1 MSDALT
7 DGGLLQV
14 GPASVDE
21 SLDEGSPT
29 DSITTSMVP
38 GVDSIPPE
46 ESVVPGTVNDN
57 GTQDVVDPV
66 DETPAEK
73 YGALRPQSSDG
84 MQNGEEALEGAPQQ
98 EGIGTPL
105 GGKQAAKTA
114 PAADFFPRLI
124 ASITH
129 RPQSKKALII
139 TLLLFSLL
147 LASTFIPAIEAFQ
160 YGMNAYTTYKTLH
173 DDAYDGVQHL
183 LNVKTIFTGLSAHPT
198 GFLDMSKL
206 PRAQKE
212 FVAARKDFQQVQYTL
227 DHAAI
232 VSTV

>member
-21 SLDEGSPT
+21 SLDEASPT

-38 GVDSIPPE
+38 AVDSIPPE

-57 GTQDVVDPV
+57 GTQDVVDAV
-66 DETPAEK
+66 DETPTEK
-73 YGALRPQSSDG
+73 H
-84 MQNGEEALEGAPQQ
+84 GEEALEGAPQQ

-105 GGKQAAKTA
+105 GGTQAAKTA
-114 PAADFFPRLI
+114 PAAGFFPRLI

-147 LASTFIPAIEAFQ
+147 LAGTFIPAIEAFQ
-160 YGMNAYTTYKTLH
+160 YGLHAYTTFKTLQ

-183 LNVKTIFTGLSAHPT
+183 LNVK
-198 GFLDMSKL
+198 
-206 PRAQKE
+206 
-212 FVAARKDFQQVQYTL
+212 
-227 DHAAI
+227 
-232 VSTV
+232 

>member
-29 DSITTSMVP
+29 DSIKASVVSA
-38 GVDSIPPE
+38 VDSIPPE
-46 ESVVPGTVNDN
+46 ESVVPDRVNDN
-57 GTQDVVDPV
+57 GTQDVVDFV
-66 DETPAEK
+66 DETPAAKQAVSDNGTRNVADTFDITSAEENSQ
-73 YGALRPQSSDG
+73 GNAVTQSSTDG
-84 MQNGEEALEGAPQQ
+84 SVLEGEDGKGEVASLPGVELPVPEAEAPQQ

-105 GGKQAAKTA
+105 GTQAAKTA
-114 PAADFFPRLI
+114 PAAGFFPRLI

-147 LASTFIPAIEAFQ
+147 LA
-160 YGMNAYTTYKTLH
+160 
-173 DDAYDGVQHL
+173 
-183 LNVKTIFTGLSAHPT
+183 
-198 GFLDMSKL
+198 
-206 PRAQKE
+206 
-212 FVAARKDFQQVQYTL
+212 
-227 DHAAI
+227 
-232 VSTV
+232 